1 MYEKIIVMIGVSNMD
16 DINKNNLEK
25 NETSPSYLIKKANS
39 LITEGKFDEAIEAA
53 DLAVKLSNYQLKY
66 FILKIKILYDSH
78 KYDGCSK
85 LIESKL
91 EDFYKIMDAEEF
103 INILTML
110 SKSYALSVGGT
121 DLNSEISVKEIL
133 QVKNIPWVLGEE
145 IKIEDAKDC
154 EYFAVKAEKFKT
166 EKAFLKTLQ
175 YCNLA
180 IKYGKTDASV
190 YFTKAIALFS
200 MEDYS
205 NAILN
210 YEKVIELDKTNW
222 KALNN
227 KALALMKLKRYEEA
241 IKIFKYALE
250 ISAEN
255 KEVLY
260 NMAEVYKIKDDY
272 IKVLEIHDHLIDFY
286 AKDADVYYK
295 KALLLDDV
303 ELYKEATKKYK
314 IARKLDLAMVAPI
327 NTARDDASKSELKR
341 KRINRVLTLIVIIIA
356 IFIGN
361 YIRTWNEAKTDNH
374 INVKTSTG
382 NKIAGNSNASDANVK
397 KFDTTY
403 IIKDGSNRQ
412 LTQADMNKFTSD
424 DLLLARNEIYARHGQ
439 TFADE
444 RLQKYFNNKTWYKP
458 DKTNGITLSA
468 IEQSNIDLIEQAEAV
483 KLASKRYRITNYMLP
498 SVLTYTSVEKVNIQD
513 LTALNPWE
521 LIIARNEI
529 YARHGMPFQLI
540 ELKNYF
546 AAKSWYKIDPAF
558 NDASI
563 SEVENFNVGLI
574 QNEENTRIDSLL
586 NPSTRTINPN
596 NKY

>member
-1 MYEKIIVMIGVSNMD
+1 ME
-16 DINKNNLEK
+16 DINKSNLEK
-25 NETSPSYLIKKANS
+25 NETSPSYLIKKAKS
-39 LITEGKFDEAIEAA
+39 SIIAGKFDEAIEAA
-53 DLAVKLSNYQLKY
+53 DLAVKNSNYQLKY
-66 FILKIKILYDSH
+66 FIFKTEILFDAH
-78 KYDGCSK
+78 KYGECSK

-91 EDFYKIMDAEEF
+91 EDFYKIMDAEKF

-110 SKSYALSVGGT
+110 SKSYALLVGGT
-121 DLNSEISVKEIL
+121 DLNSEISVKETL

-145 IKIEDAKDC
+145 IKIEDTKDC
-154 EYFAVKAEKFKT
+154 EYFAVKAEKFKI
-166 EKAFLKTLQ
+166 EKAFSKSLQ
-175 YCNLA
+175 YSNLA
-180 IKYGKTDASV
+180 IKYGKTDQNV

-200 MEDYS
+200 MEDYI

-227 KALALMKLKRYEEA
+227 KALALMKLERYEEA
-241 IKIFKYALE
+241 IKIFNDALE

-286 AKDADVYYK
+286 NKDAEVYYK
-295 KALLLDDV
+295 KALLLDEV

-314 IARKLDLAMVAPI
+314 IARKLNPSMVAPV
-327 NTARDDASKSELKR
+327 NTARDAASKSELKR

-361 YIRTWNEAKTDNH
+361 YVKTLNEAKTNNY
-374 INVKTSTG
+374 INVKNSAG
-382 NKIAGNSNASDANVK
+382 SKIEGNSNASDANVK

-412 LTQADMNKFTSD
+412 LMQAEMNKYSSD

-439 TFADE
+439 TFADG

-458 DKTNGITLSA
+458 DKTNGITLSV

-483 KLASKRYRITNYMLP
+483 KLASKRYKITNYMLP

-513 LTALNPWE
+513 LTSLNPWE

-529 YARHGMPFQLI
+529 FARHGMQFQLI
-540 ELKNYF
+540 ELQNYF
-546 AAKSWYKIDPAF
+546 AGKSWYKIDPSFKNA
-558 NDASI
+558 NLS
-563 SEVENFNVGLI
+563 SVENFNVGLI